1 MINNLDILYNV
12 TGQSLYFDAP
22 EGRPSSV
29 TSSVVYLNSD
39 GDDATA
45 EGATTGSA
53 SIETNPNTTFD
64 ADSGLGSLDPRI
76 CRLAAT
82 TGIVASATA
91 PRRYLAANAY
101 GESELVEVIAVESGV
116 NATSRFDLRN
126 AYTTGDTFESTRI
139 THAIDS
145 TWVADDDH
153 ISGTDPA
160 PDYRWRLEY
169 VVDSVTYVHHIY
181 FDLVRYNGTTTVSPL
196 DVDGA
201 YPWLRWLN
209 RLSTEDQE
217 DRGQR
222 VINEAYRQVKLKLHM
237 AGKADEAARNRE
249 IMEDLVI
256 HRAAYLAAGDD
267 ITAAEVAMRNFNES
281 FDNFVVVPK
290 LEFDNEGD
298 GAAAPS
304 DPSPIW
310 RR

>member
-1 MINNLDILYNV
+1 MIENIDILYNV

-29 TSSVVYLNSD
+29 TGSVVYCNSD

-45 EGATTGSA
+45 ESATTGSA
-53 SIETNPNTTFD
+53 AIETNPDTTFD
-64 ADSGLGSLDPRI
+64 ADSGLGQLDPTALN
-76 CRLAAT
+76 LAAT
-82 TGIVASATA
+82 TGIVASAKH
-91 PRRYLAANAY
+91 PRRYLATNAL
-101 GESELVEVIAVESGV
+101 GETEWIEVTGVESG
-116 NATSRFDLRN
+116 ATARSRFALRN
-126 AYTTGDTFESTRI
+126 AYTSGDTLESTRI

-153 ISGTDPA
+153 ISGTAPA

-181 FDLVRYNGTTTVSPL
+181 FDLVRYSGTTTVTPL

-209 RLSTEDQE
+209 RLPTEDQE

-256 HRAAYLAAGDD
+256 HRAAYLAAGADLE
-267 ITAAEVAMRNFNES
+267 AADVAIRNFNES
-281 FDNFVVVPK
+281 FDNFIVVPK